1 MFQNTPRG
9 IFVIVIWCDSHIDPN
24 LKFSL
29 SLSLFFSHVAFS
41 LGDGISYPIQMM
53 DEDAATLLGNNY
65 VDATDSGTENLEF

>member
-1 MFQNTPRG
+1 MLLSFGATLTLIP
-9 IFVIVIWCDSHIDPN
+9 IWN
-24 LKFSL
+24 SL